1 MSTVISN
8 DKHYKALG
16 LKIRKVLATTIEYRP
31 SEMPQA
37 IKRIPNES
45 EDFSVITRGAVFS
58 GNTAKMIGT
67 RMYPSMFSG
76 SDVDTF
82 EIPES
87 ITDIPRCVFYGSK
100 LKNIIIPSNVTSIGY
115 SCFRY
120 CAGLT
125 AVEIHNSSISIGNRA
140 FWNCDLL
147 ETLIFR
153 DTTKVCSVSDADD
166 IISTGLLGYGD
177 GYIYVPSE
185 LLESYKAE
193 TGWSKYSSQ
202 FRALEDYTVDGTVT
216 GEFDYSKI

>member
-37 IKRIPNES
+37 IKSIPNGS
-45 EDFSVITRGAVFS
+45 EDFSAITRGAVFS
-58 GNTAKMIGT
+58 GNTAKIIGT

-76 SDVDTF
+76 SDVENF

-87 ITDIPRCVFYGSK
+87 ITDIPRCAFYASK
-100 LKNIIIPSNVTSIGY
+100 IKNIIIPSNVTSIGY

-120 CAGLT
+120 CDQLT
-125 AVEIHNSSISIGNRA
+125 AIEIHNSSVSIGNRA
-140 FWNCDLL
+140 FWDCETL

-166 IISTGLLGYGD
+166 IISFGPLSYGD
-177 GYIYVPSE
+177 GCIYVPSE
-185 LLESYKAE
+185 LLESYKAA
-193 TGWSKYSSQ
+193 TGWAEYVDQ

-216 GEFDYSKI
+216 GAFDYSKI